1 MKKDIVYLK
10 HILESIEL
18 IEKYIQ
24 NIKEDKFIMDTEKQD
39 AIIRRF
45 EIIGEATKNI
55 STNTRESYPEVPW
68 KLMAGMRD
76 ILIHEYFGVDLEEIW
91 QTAKNDLPKLKKQ
104 INSILKDYK

>member
-1 MKKDIVYLK
+1 LKKDDIVYLK
-10 HILESIEL
+10 HILESINFIEEYIKNIGIEEFLESTL
-18 IEKYIQ
+18 I
-24 NIKEDKFIMDTEKQD
+24 QD

-55 STNTRESYPEVPW
+55 SQNTRNKHPEVPW

-91 QTAKNDLPKLKKQ
+91 YTCQNDLLELKQ
-104 INSILKDYK
+104 QILKIVK